1 MAKRQYRTDQV
12 VVHWDSSR
20 CIHTGFCLKAL
31 PTVFDTSR
39 RPWVD
44 IDAADAEA
52 IAAAVEQCP
61 SGALQYER
69 RDGPDEQPAV
79 PATAVPWPSGPLI
92 VRGDVEVRT
101 TRGEL
106 LRAGYRMALCRC
118 GHSQNPPFCDMS
130 HVEAGFR
137 DDPRAPFRG
146 TPEADRPSDLS
157 EEPSIS

>member
-1 MAKRQYRTDQV
+1 MTKRSYRTDQV
-12 VVHWDSSR
+12 VVQWDSSR

-31 PTVFDTSR
+31 PAVFDTSR

-44 IDAADAEA
+44 IDAADADA

-69 RDGPDEQPAV
+69 LDGPGEQPDV
-79 PATAVPWPSGPLI
+79 PASTVPWPSGPLM

-130 HVEAGFR
+130 HVEAEFR
-137 DDPRAPFRG
+137 DDPRASLRQH
-146 TPEADRPSDLS
+146 PEADRPSDLS
-157 EEPSIS
+157 EKPSV

>member
-1 MAKRQYRTDQV
+1 MTKRSYRTDQV
-12 VVHWDSSR
+12 VVQWDSSR

-31 PTVFDTSR
+31 PAVFDTSR

-44 IDAADAEA
+44 IDAADADA

-69 RDGPDEQPAV
+69 LDGPGEQPDV
-79 PATAVPWPSGPLI
+79 PASTVPWPSGPLM

-130 HVEAGFR
+130 HVEAEFR
-137 DDPRAPFRG
+137 DDPRGSLRQH
-146 TPEADRPSDLS
+146 PEADRPSDLS
-157 EEPSIS
+157 EKPSV